1 MRRGYSN
8 PEYRLVI
15 PGRAF
20 SFRSPKAAA
29 YKELI
34 RSIAMKTFSKP
45 LSKANIEVRIDYFHI
60 HRRRIDIDNAAKC
73 ILDALNGLAY
83 HDDAQ
88 VRIQQ
93 ANAYWLV
100 EPVFIPGGMVDLI
113 KPLAQYNEYIFIRIR
128 ET

>member
-1 MRRGYSN
+1 MRTGYST

-20 SFRSPKAAA
+20 SFRSLKAIA

-34 RSIAMKTFSKP
+34 RSIARGIFSEP
-45 LSKANIEVRIDYFHI
+45 LSTYNIEVRIDYFHV
-60 HRRRIDIDNAAKC
+60 HRRRVDMDNVAKC

-88 VRIQQ
+88 VRIER
-93 ANAYWLV
+93 ATAYSLH
-100 EPVFIPGGMVDLI
+100 EPVYIPGGPVDLV
-113 KPLAQYNEYIFIRIR
+113 KPLAQYDEYIFIRIR